1 MNKVLYLWRK
11 YDSLGQMHPL
21 ISIIVPLYNVAPYLE
36 RCLQSLV
43 QQDYQPLEIILID
56 DGSTDGSGE
65 ICDQWAT
72 QNPSIKVVHQENQGQ
87 AQARNRGTALAQGE
101 WISYVDADDYLA
113 TNAMSLLWEA
123 ADSSEADLAIGN
135 FYFVS
140 EDGKKC
146 VLAAPLQD
154 KLRSGIEATED
165 LLYQRNIETS
175 PCGRLYRK
183 SLTEGICFPEG
194 KYYEDLGTVYRYSL
208 KAKRVVYCSEPLYH
222 YVYRS
227 DSSSSQAF
235 QPKKM
240 DAIEM
245 AQSLYQGVCREAP
258 DLEKAAACRLLS
270 MCFHILFQT
279 PEKSSYEKEI
289 FEIITV
295 HRSQVVCDGK
305 ARKITRF
312 MALMSYLGV
321 DFLRFIY
328 RLNQTLHCH
337 AGRESYR

>member
-1 MNKVLYLWRK
+1 
-11 YDSLGQMHPL
+11 MHPL
-21 ISIIVPLYNVAPYLE
+21 ISIIVPVYQVAPYLE

-87 AQARNRGTALAQGE
+87 AQARNRGTTLAQGE
-101 WISYVDADDYLA
+101 WISFVDADDYLA
-113 TNAMSLLWEA
+113 TNAISLLWEA

-140 EDGKKC
+140 EDGKKS

-154 KLRSGIEATED
+154 KLRSGLEATED

-183 SLTEGICFPEG
+183 SLTEGILFPEG
-194 KYYEDLGTVYRYSL
+194 KIYEDLATVYRYSL
-208 KAKRVVYCSEPLYH
+208 RATRVVYCSEPVYH

-227 DSSSSQAF
+227 QSSSSQHF
-235 QPKKM
+235 QHKKM

-245 AQSLYQGVCREAP
+245 ANSLYEGICREAP
-258 DLEKAAACRLLS
+258 TLEKAAACRRLS

-289 FEIITV
+289 FAIIKQDRAKV
-295 HRSQVVCDGK
+295 LGDRK

-312 MALMSYLGV
+312 MSMMSYLGV
-321 DFLRFIY
+321 GFLRFIY
-328 RLNQTLHCH
+328 RLNQIIHCH